1 MMFAV
6 LALFIACL
14 GLFGLAAFTAVQRT
28 KEIGVRKTL
37 GASTSSIV
45 KLLSRDF
52 LQLLLIAAALAFPLT
67 WWIMDRWLNHFAY
80 HVGISIWV
88 FVLTG
93 GAIVVIALATVSLHA
108 FKAATANPVKSLRA
122 D

>member
-1 MMFAV
+1 MLFAV

-37 GASTSSIV
+37 GASTGNIV
-45 KLLSRDF
+45 KLLSKDF
-52 LQLLLIAAALAFPLT
+52 LQLLLIAAVVAFPVT
-67 WWIMDRWLNHFAY
+67 WWIMDRWLNNFAY
-80 HVGISIWV
+80 HAGISIWV

-93 GAIVVIALATVSLHA
+93 GAVVVIALATVSFHA
-108 FKAATANPVKSLRA
+108 MKAALANPVKSLRA
-122 D
+122 E